1 MPFRGFWTQAAVWE
15 GAGSSSPCPQAAGE
29 EEFEDGSQK
38 SVFVF
43 VFEATLFF
51 SFQAKWMLNQFNSS
65 FCRNPQVLTIID
77 RLTHVIGSSI
87 GIP

>member
-43 VFEATLFF
+43 VFEATFFFFLPSQVDAESVRLFLLQE
-51 SFQAKWMLNQFNSS
+51 STGFNNN
-65 FCRNPQVLTIID
+65 R
-77 RLTHVIGSSI
+77 
-87 GIP
+87 